1 MINKQLTF
9 IDLFAGAG
17 GFGLGFEN
25 AGFRQLYAV
34 EIDKWAAETH
44 RFNFPRVPVIE
55 QDICEITNEEILELS
70 NERPDVI
77 IGGPPCQGFSHA
89 NIVNKDP
96 KDPRNSLFEEFIRF
110 VDVLQPR
117 VCIIENV
124 PALLKTKTALGEQVI
139 DVITSEL
146 ERMGFS
152 TSYELLDARNF
163 GVPQK
168 RQRLFVIGVNKKYP
182 KLLKESL
189 FPSPTHNELGS
200 GDLFNSEDMKQ
211 EVTLWDAISDLP
223 QRTFSDFDCNE
234 SYQCLPKNEYQELMR
249 ANSNGLLTNAEPMRH
264 TQRVIDRFKEIKIG
278 QSEGNV
284 TQDNMPK
291 KRGNPSTISEKRYSQ
306 NSRRQSPN
314 SPCNSVVASSH
325 SNFIHPYL
333 HRNFTVRE
341 LLRIQSF
348 PDRFELKG
356 KRAVLS
362 KKLSIKKGLL
372 DDIYLDQR
380 MQVGNAVPPLL
391 SEDLARN
398 IAVVLTERGCT
409 NVA

>member
-1 MINKQLTF
+1 MNNNSFTF

-25 AGFRQLYAV
+25 AGFKQLYAV
-34 EIDKWAAETH
+34 EIDKWASETH
-44 RFNFPRVPVIE
+44 QFNFPEVPVIE
-55 QDICEITNEEILELS
+55 RDICKITNDEILKLS
-70 NERPDVI
+70 NEVPDVI

-96 KDPRNSLFEEFIRF
+96 KDPRNSLFEEFVRF
-110 VDVLQPR
+110 VNVLKPKL
-117 VCIIENV
+117 CIIENV
-124 PALLKTKTALGEQVI
+124 PALLKTKTESGEKVI
-139 DVITSEL
+139 NLIKSEL
-146 ERMGFS
+146 EKVGYNVH
-152 TSYELLDARNF
+152 YELLDARNF

-168 RQRLFVIGVNKKYP
+168 RQRLFIIGINKELSSLSEYR
-182 KLLKESL
+182 L
-189 FPSPTHNELGS
+189 FPNQTHTKSGS
-200 GDLFNSEDMKQ
+200 GDLFDNNNTKK
-211 EVTLWDAISDLP
+211 EVTLWEAISDLP
-223 QRTFSDFDCNE
+223 QRTFADFDPTE
-234 SYQCLPKNEYQELMR
+234 SYQCKPKNDYQKLMR
-249 ANSNGLLTNAEPMRH
+249 VGSNGELTNSEPMRH
-264 TQRVIDRFKEIKIG
+264 TQRVIERFKEIKIG

-284 TQDNMPK
+284 TLENMPS
-291 KRGNPSTISEKRYSQ
+291 KRGMPQIKSQKKYSQ
-306 NSRRQSPN
+306 NSRRQHPDL
-314 SPCNSVVASSH
+314 PCNSVVASSH
-325 SNFIHPYL
+325 SNFIHPFL

-348 PDRFELKG
+348 PDWFVLKG

-391 SEDLARN
+391 SESIAKN
-398 IAVVLTERGCT
+398 ISKLLTKRECK